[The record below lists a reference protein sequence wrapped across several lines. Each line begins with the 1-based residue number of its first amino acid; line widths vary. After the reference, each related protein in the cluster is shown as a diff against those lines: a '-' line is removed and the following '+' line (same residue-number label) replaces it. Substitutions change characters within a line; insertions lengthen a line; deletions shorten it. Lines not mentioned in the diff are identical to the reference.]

1 MSEETADTSTES
13 NDTQDSLN
21 PVSPLD
27 IKGTEKDML
36 KDWAKTEFSD
46 EPASEENAEQSEPV
60 DEQAP
65 EPEPEAPKKRT
76 SIFDEEEKPVE
87 ENATPEPEPEPEEVP
102 KGAENWKRAKEK
114 HAAALAEKDQII
126 ADLESKLKDSSSNSP
141 EYQKVLEEN
150 KEMRERLGQL
160 DLANSPDFQEKYTIP
175 AQQKRQTMETILQ
188 ENEVEMSLDQ
198 LLSKSGKELRLAVSD
213 VMDELPALDKGRFQ
227 DAFLSYYDISTNG
240 QEALSNA
247 EATKSQIA
255 SEVNL
260 NQEQAVKSEWD
271 RMTQSGNLFLKPI
284 EADNPNDQSDVDQVN
299 AYNQGIEQ
307 VLQRATQMATA
318 DIGQD
323 GAAKICLSGAV
334 GEFIVNH
341 GIPRIQHEFSV
352 LQERASKA
360 EAELAKIQKH
370 NPQVN
375 GSKEVSTADKPK
387 EAPKPKTEKEA
398 LANFANDLKAAGFRD
413 S

>member
-46 EPASEENAEQSEPV
+46 EPASEQVATEDAPV
-60 DEQAP
+60 EDDP
-65 EPEPEAPKKRT
+65 TPEPEAPKKRT

-87 ENATPEPEPEPEEVP
+87 ENTEPEPEPEEVP

-126 ADLESKLKDSSSNSP
+126 ADLESKLKESSSNSP

-175 AQQKRQTMETILQ
+175 APMETILQ

-260 NQEQAVKSEWD
+260 NQEQSVKSEWD

-284 EADNPNDQSDVDQVN
+284 QADNPNDQSDVDQVN

-375 GSKEVSTADKPK
+375 GKPK